1 MTKSREQ
8 HFSIYTLI
16 SLKKVDRKDLSQSLK
31 KKCDCISQDKIAA
44 VYC

>member
-8 HFSIYTLI
+8 QFSIYALI

-31 KKCDCISQDKIAA
+31 KKKWLHKSR
-44 VYC
+44 